1 MRLAALAFSLLAL
14 AACQQD
20 PPSQGARDSSVPPL
34 TVEGYGDM
42 AIGMS
47 IADARRISGQPLD
60 NEALE
65 PDIPGACSE
74 QQYRTTDGD
83 QLWLMFE
90 GDRLTRITASSE
102 APRTRTAQNVGVG
115 STDTEVRTAY
125 QNVIEEGAH
134 YSEPPAHNLLIWT
147 TLDRSGLLFE
157 VNEQGV
163 VTAVHAGGP
172 SIRYM
177 EGCA

>member
-1 MRLAALAFSLLAL
+1 MRALALALLLSL

-20 PPSQGARDSSVPPL
+20 PPEQGARNDSVPPL

-42 AIGMS
+42 TIGLP
-47 IADARRISGQPLD
+47 IADARRISGQPMANPPLD
-60 NEALE
+60 ETT
-65 PDIPGACSE
+65 PGACSE
-74 QQYRTTDGD
+74 QEYRTADGD

-90 GDRLTRITASSE
+90 GDVITRVTASAE
-102 APRTRTAQNVGVG
+102 APHTRTAQNVGVG
-115 STDTEVRTAY
+115 STDAEVRTAY

-134 YSEPPAHNLLIWT
+134 YNPPPAHNLLIWT
-147 TLDRSGLLFE
+147 TPDQNGLLFE

>member
-1 MRLAALAFSLLAL
+1 MRALALALILTL
-14 AACQQD
+14 AACQWD
-20 PPSQGARDSSVPPL
+20 PPSQGARDDSVPPL

-42 AIGMS
+42 RIGMP
-47 IADARRISGQPLD
+47 IAEARHVSGQPMDNPPLD
-60 NEALE
+60 EE
-65 PDIPGACSE
+65 TPGACSE
-74 QQYRTTDGD
+74 QEYRTADGD

-90 GDRLTRITASSE
+90 GDVITRITASTE

-115 STDTEVRTAY
+115 STDAEVRTAY

-134 YSEPPAHNLLIWT
+134 YNPPPAHNLIVWT
-147 TLDRSGLLFE
+147 VPEQSGLLFE

-172 SIRYM
+172 SIQYM